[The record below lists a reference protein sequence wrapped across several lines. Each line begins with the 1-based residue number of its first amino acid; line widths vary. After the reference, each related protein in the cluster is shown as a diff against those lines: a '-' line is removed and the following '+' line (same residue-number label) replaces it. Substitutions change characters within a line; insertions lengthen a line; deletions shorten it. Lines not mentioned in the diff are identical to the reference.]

1 MIVYIYTFPNGKK
14 YIGQTINTI
23 EERAGSSGHRYR
35 GQLVYNAILKYGWDN
50 IEKETIECSSIEEM
64 NALEKQL
71 ITQYKTIDKNYGY
84 NCEQG
89 GNNKIPSDLT
99 RQKQSQSHI
108 GLKMPDQ
115 HK

>member
-1 MIVYIYTFPNGKK
+1 MRIFLFKVEKNKTYD
-14 YIGQTINTI
+14 I
-23 EERAGSSGHRYR
+23 EAS
-35 GQLVYNAILKYGWDN
+35 N
-50 IEKETIECSSIEEM
+50 IKIADVDYLGDFIECSSIEEM